1 MTARWVTAALLLVS
15 SPLAAQA
22 PELGER
28 VRVQTVDV
36 EGWWYGAYQGVTKGR
51 ILLRPEGQDVFEF
64 PLDKVARL
72 EVYEGRRGH
81 ALLGMGLGLAGGV
94 LLGAGLCSA
103 LCEEGFF
110 EKEESVA
117 MAAVAGALTGTLVG
131 GVLGAAVWRTDQ
143 WEPVELPAQPM
154 VTVSPSGR
162 LGVGVSVPRRR

>member
-1 MTARWVTAALLLVS
+1 MTARWITAALLLLAW
-15 SPLAAQA
+15 PLVAQE
-22 PELGER
+22 PDLGDR

-36 EGWWYGAYQGVTKGR
+36 EGWWYGAYQGVTNGK
-51 ILLRPEGQDVFEF
+51 ILVRPEGDDVFEF
-64 PLDKVARL
+64 PLQKVVRL

-81 ALLGMGLGLAGGV
+81 ALAGMGLGLAGGA

-110 EKEESVA
+110 EKEESIA

-131 GVLGAAVWRTDQ
+131 GVLGAAVWRTDK

-154 VTVSPSGR
+154 VSVSPSGR
-162 LGVGVSVPRRR
+162 FGVRVSIPLRR